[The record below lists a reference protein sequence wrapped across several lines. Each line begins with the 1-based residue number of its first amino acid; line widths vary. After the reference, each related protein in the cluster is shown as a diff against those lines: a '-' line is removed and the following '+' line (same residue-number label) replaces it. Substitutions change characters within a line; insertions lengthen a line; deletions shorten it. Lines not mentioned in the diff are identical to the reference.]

1 MKSLLAVFDWLIG
14 FVVRGRSDVKV
25 GIGSSVR
32 WWGLGAKSGRLR
44 IGSGSIIR
52 CRIDFDSPHGVVLIG
67 DRCYVGASHLV
78 CHTGIRIG
86 DDVIM
91 SWGVTIVDH
100 NSHTIDWTGRK
111 RDVTNWMQREKCWEG
126 VAIKPV
132 QIGNRVWVGFG
143 ACILKGVSVGDGA
156 VIGAKSV
163 VTRDVPSDVVVAG
176 NPARIVRHINC
187 DIESNNGQST

>member
-1 MKSLLAVFDWLIG
+1 MRKLLAVFDWLVG
-14 FVVRGRSDVKV
+14 LVVRQRTDVQV
-25 GIGSSVR
+25 GVGSSVR
-32 WWGLGAKSGRLR
+32 WWGLGARSGRLR

-52 CRIDFDSPHGVVLIG
+52 CRIDFDSSLGEVLIG

-100 NSHTIDWTGRK
+100 DSHTIDWTGREH
-111 RDVTNWMQREKCWEG
+111 DVADWMRGEKSWKAIE
-126 VAIKPV
+126 IKPV
-132 QIGNRVWVGFG
+132 QIGSRVWVGFG
-143 ACILKGVSVGDGA
+143 ASILKGVNVGDGA

-163 VTRDVPSDVVVAG
+163 VTRDVPPNVVVAG
-176 NPARIVRHINC
+176 NPARIVRHINSG
-187 DIESNNGQST
+187 IESHSG